1 MSLFKNALEEF
12 DLAIKFNPEN
22 SDIYRK
28 KGLVLFGM
36 NRHGDAKTNFEK
48 AISINPQD
56 VQAHINLGMV
66 HYTNGKKIE
75 ARIDWENAIALKNDD
90 NDGKALNNIGNIYKA
105 ENNFDKA
112 IEHYKKAITFEPGN
126 TTFLNNLGD
135 SYRLAGD
142 FQQAE
147 STLLKSLEM
156 IRTACSPN
164 SIWVSFIE
172 QKEIFPKLLNLLI
185 VHCK

>member
-1 MSLFKNALEEF
+1 MRNIIFLPLIFLLIFACTSNDTKIDVKESESHYQLGLEFAQLSLFKNALEEF
-12 DLAIKFNPEN
+12 DLAIKFNPVN

-66 HYTNGKKIE
+66 HYTYGKKIE
-75 ARIDWENAIALKNDD
+75 ARNDWENAIALKNDD

-126 TTFLNNLGD
+126 TTFLNNLG
-135 SYRLAGD
+135 G
-142 FQQAE
+142 
-147 STLLKSLEM
+147 
-156 IRTACSPN
+156 
-164 SIWVSFIE
+164 
-172 QKEIFPKLLNLLI
+172 
-185 VHCK
+185 